1 MNELNTKD
9 TREILKEISQLKAS
23 DIFVVAGRPLS
34 YRLNN
39 QIREYSQERLQ
50 ELAGQ
55 LDHTGYLR
63 HGFQPKYL
71 SSHRPGR

>member
-39 QIREYSQERLQ
+39 QIREYSQERL
-50 ELAGQ
+50 LCGVRSARA
-55 LDHTGYLR
+55 LM
-63 HGFQPKYL
+63 
-71 SSHRPGR
+71 

>member
-39 QIREYSQERLQ
+39 QIREYSQERLM
-50 ELAGQ
+50 
-55 LDHTGYLR
+55 
-63 HGFQPKYL
+63 P
-71 SSHRPGR
+71 